1 MRQLSLLLMGLSVS
15 SGIGAWVLL
24 TLNMVVYAILTFWV
38 GSALAFIGFGL
49 IMWALR
55 PKKSTRSEETEVGA
69 KSAGGETVEA
79 A

>member
-55 PKKSTRSEETEVGA
+55 PKKSARSQETEVGA
-69 KSAGGETVEA
+69 KRAGGTTAKVA
-79 A
+79 